1 MIDIKRFDFNDDAPD
16 KIAVYRRNENSIG
29 ENWPIVYIINND
41 EEAYVGETLNA
52 SVRASQHLLNGERR
66 KLTEIRILSDDT
78 FNKSVIIDLESYL
91 IKHIASDGKYVLQNG
106 NNGIQDHNYYNKA
119 MYAGTFR
126 DIWSKLK
133 SQGVVQQS
141 IEEIENSELFKYSPY
156 KSLGREQMLA
166 EMEILEALSKYKQ
179 YPGGSSIV
187 VRGSAGTGKTI
198 LGVYLVKLFADINAD
213 SKNIFETDEYIDGS
227 SEFVFAAENIQG
239 IEKIGIVVPQESLK
253 STLKDVFSKVKNL
266 EEKMVLTPYDV
277 VKDYRDTG
285 KKFDLLVVD
294 EAHMLKCRWH
304 GHLSNYGNFD
314 GPCEWLG
321 IDKTISSEL
330 DWILQ
335 CSENQIMFRDELQT
349 VRPCDLYADE
359 FTRTIEE
366 KYRRPYIELALNV
379 QWRCRGGNEY
389 IDYIRNLISHI
400 PQQKRLFQDYDV
412 KLYNDCDEMIEAIK
426 KKDSEFG
433 LCRNVAG
440 YAWPWKSKSDK
451 TEYDIIIGSYKYR
464 WNSTAKNWINS
475 SNAIN
480 EIGCIHT
487 VQGYDLNYAGVI
499 IGEDIKYDK
508 EAGTIIADK
517 DCYFDKQGKS
527 GVANNHEALLEYLKN
542 IYLTLMTRGIR
553 GTYIYVCDDALREY
567 FAEYFEVV

>member
-294 EAHMLKCRWH
+294 D
-304 GHLSNYGNFD
+304 YG
-314 GPCEWLG
+314 
-321 IDKTISSEL
+321 
-330 DWILQ
+330 
-335 CSENQIMFRDELQT
+335 
-349 VRPCDLYADE
+349 
-359 FTRTIEE
+359 
-366 KYRRPYIELALNV
+366 
-379 QWRCRGGNEY
+379 
-389 IDYIRNLISHI
+389 
-400 PQQKRLFQDYDV
+400 
-412 KLYNDCDEMIEAIK
+412 
-426 KKDSEFG
+426 
-433 LCRNVAG
+433 
-440 YAWPWKSKSDK
+440 
-451 TEYDIIIGSYKYR
+451 IIGLSQK
-464 WNSTAKNWINS
+464 A
-475 SNAIN
+475 A
-480 EIGCIHT
+480 
-487 VQGYDLNYAGVI
+487 
-499 IGEDIKYDK
+499 
-508 EAGTIIADK
+508 
-517 DCYFDKQGKS
+517 
-527 GVANNHEALLEYLKN
+527 
-542 IYLTLMTRGIR
+542 
-553 GTYIYVCDDALREY
+553 
-567 FAEYFEVV
+567 